1 MNLPAES
8 ETMNLPN
15 EDELAALVQF
25 DTPTICNALE
35 LVMPETRKG
44 GYTVRPLVCGFPD
57 MAPVVGYAR
66 TATIRAAQPLPGTL
80 ADMRKLRDAYYRF
93 VDAGP
98 KPALIVI
105 EDLDGAHAGFG
116 AFWGEVQSA
125 IHRGMGAVGLV
136 TNGSI
141 RDLPQWAPGFQVL
154 AGSVGPAHAFS
165 HIEAF
170 DLPVTVAGM
179 PVRTGDLVH
188 ADRHGAVVIPLAAVR
203 ELPAAARKVAAR
215 EAKILA
221 VARAPGCTA
230 EKLVATFEAVDGIH

>member
-1 MNLPAES
+1 MQ
-8 ETMNLPN
+8 LPN

-35 LVMPETRKG
+35 VVMPETRKG
-44 GYTVRPLVCGFPD
+44 GYTVSPLVCGFPD

-66 TATIRAAQPLPGTL
+66 TATMRAAQPASGTP
-80 ADMRKLRDAYYRF
+80 ADTRKLRDAYYRF

-105 EDLDGAHAGFG
+105 EDLDGGQAGFG
-116 AFWGEVQSA
+116 AMWGEVQSA

-154 AGSVGPAHAFS
+154 AGSIGPSHAFS
-165 HIEAF
+165 HVEAF
-170 DLPVTVAGM
+170 DVPVTVAGM

-188 ADRHGAVVIPLAAVR
+188 ADRHGAVVIPLGAVR
-203 ELPAAARKVAAR
+203 DLPAAARKVAER

-230 EKLVATFEAVDGIH
+230 EKLVAIFGEVDGIH

>member
-1 MNLPAES
+1 MILPS
-8 ETMNLPN
+8 EN
-15 EDELAALVQF
+15 ELAALVEF

-35 LVMPETRKG
+35 VVMPETRKG
-44 GYTVRPLVCGFPD
+44 GYTVRPLLCGFPD
-57 MAPVVGYAR
+57 LAPVIGYAR

-80 ADMRKLRDAYYRF
+80 AEMRKLRDAYYRF

-98 KPALIVI
+98 KPAIIVI
-105 EDLDGAHAGFG
+105 EDLDGPDAGYG

-170 DLPVTVAGM
+170 DLLVTVAGM
-179 PVRTGDLVH
+179 PVRSGDLVH
-188 ADRHGAVVIPLAAVR
+188 ADRHGAVVIPLQAVR
-203 ELPAAARKVAAR
+203 ELPAAARRVAAR

-230 EKLVATFEAVDGIH
+230 EKLVAIFGAVDGIH

>member
-1 MNLPAES
+1 MKLPTEA
-8 ETMNLPN
+8 
-15 EDELAALVQF
+15 ELAALIQF

-57 MAPVVGYAR
+57 MPPVVGYAR
-66 TATIRAAQPLPGTL
+66 TATIRAAQPLAGTP
-80 ADMRKLRDAYYRF
+80 ADARKLRDAYYRF

-105 EDLDGAHAGFG
+105 EDLDGDQAGFG
-116 AFWGEVQSA
+116 AMWGEVQSA

-141 RDLPQWAPGFQVL
+141 RDLPQWAPDFQVL
-154 AGSVGPAHAFS
+154 AGSIGPSHAFS
-165 HIEAF
+165 HVEAF

-188 ADRHGAVVIPLAAVR
+188 ADRHGAVVIPVAAVR
-203 ELPAAARKVAAR
+203 DLPEAARKVAAR

-221 VARAPGCTA
+221 VARGPGCTA
-230 EKLVATFEAVDGIH
+230 DKLIATFEAVDGIH

>member
-1 MNLPAES
+1 MNLP
-8 ETMNLPN
+8 TD
-15 EDELAALVQF
+15 DELAALTEF

-35 LVMPETRKG
+35 IVMPETRKG
-44 GYTVRPLVCGFPD
+44 GYTVRPLICGFPD
-57 MAPVVGYAR
+57 LSPVIGYAR
-66 TATIRAAQPLPGTL
+66 PATIRAEHPPPGTL
-80 ADMRKLRDAYYRF
+80 ADERRMRDAYYRF

-98 KPALIVI
+98 KPSLIVI
-105 EDLDGAHAGFG
+105 EDLDGAHAGYG

-154 AGSVGPAHAFS
+154 AGSVGPSHAFS
-165 HIEAF
+165 HVVAF

-203 ELPAAARKVAAR
+203 DLPAAARGVAAR

-230 EKLVATFEAVDGIH
+230 EKLVAVFEAVDGIH